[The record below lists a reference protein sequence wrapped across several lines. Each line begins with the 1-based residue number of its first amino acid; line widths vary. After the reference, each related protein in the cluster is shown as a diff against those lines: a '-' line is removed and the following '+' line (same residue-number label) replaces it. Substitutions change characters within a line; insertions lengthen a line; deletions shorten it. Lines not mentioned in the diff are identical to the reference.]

1 VAVGRVIDLHCHLL
15 PAVDDGSRSVEQSV
29 RVLGAMAQQGVTDVC
44 LTPHL
49 PAGRAEAGPPAA
61 HERAFEALRAQAPAA
76 PRLHRGAEVM
86 LDRPISRPV
95 ALALN
100 VTLGGSHYILVE
112 FPRLVAY
119 DTISNAL
126 SQVVDQGLIPILA
139 HPERYSSCSVDAVR
153 HWKAI
158 GAKMQ
163 VDATTLL
170 ASQARGQ
177 RARQLVA
184 EGLADILAGDNHG
197 DDRTVATGARFLRA
211 QDGAEQVELL
221 AVRNPGAILADAPV
235 TPVPPLQIRQSWMR
249 RIKDFLEGNR

>member
-1 VAVGRVIDLHCHLL
+1 VIDLHSHLL

-29 RVLGAMAQQGVTDVC
+29 KVLQEMASQGVTDLC

-49 PAGRAEAGPPAA
+49 PAARAEAGPPVA
-61 HERAFEALRAQAPAA
+61 HGRAFQALNAAAPPV

-86 LDRPISRPV
+86 LDRPITRPV
-95 ALALN
+95 ALARN
-100 VTLGGSHYILVE
+100 VTLAQSRYILVE
-112 FPRLVAY
+112 FPRLVAQE
-119 DTISNAL
+119 TVVNAL
-126 SQVVDQGLIPILA
+126 TQVLQQGLIPLLA
-139 HPERYSSCSVDAVR
+139 HPERYSCCSPDAVR
-153 HWKAI
+153 HWRAL
-158 GAKMQ
+158 GARMQ

-197 DDRTVATGARFLRA
+197 DDRTVASGARFLQA

-221 AVRNPGAILADAPV
+221 VVKNPAAILQDAP
-235 TPVPPLQIRQSWMR
+235 TSAVPPLRIRESWMR
-249 RIKDFLEGNR
+249 RIKQFLEGGR